1 MYWHWHRSDR
11 GTLTVPA
18 MVRAKELPVLAL
30 VSEFGN
36 LGAMHTSEEQL
47 AYIRT
52 QTMDSTE

>member
-1 MYWHWHRSDR
+1 
-11 GTLTVPA
+11 